1 MNIYRV
7 NIKATFGY
15 LVLNKMLN
23 ASCFADL
30 MSQAISTPNSYG
42 LGQQWLSGSGQQ
54 WLSDSGPVI
63 TLFIDRILW
72 WSV

>member
-30 MSQAISTPNSYG
+30 MSQAISIPNSYG
-42 LGQQWLSGSGQQ
+42 LGQQ

-63 TLFIDRILW
+63 TLFIHRILW